1 MNKMDKI
8 FRPADILV
16 PANCDMS
23 KWSVIACDQF
33 SSQPG
38 YWDALDRYV
47 GDAPSTLRLMLPEAY
62 LNQRDPFA
70 EAKTI
75 NATMRRYLDG
85 SVFRTLPH
93 SYVYLER
100 TQSDGKVRRG
110 IMVALDL
117 EAYDYAA
124 GSASP
129 IRATEGT
136 VEERLP
142 PRVRV
147 RRDAPLEMPHIMVL
161 MDDRRNG
168 VLGSLDA
175 GKSALPPV
183 YDFDLN
189 CGGGH
194 LRGWQVTGGDAAAL
208 EREMD
213 AYTQEIRE
221 RYEGTAPAMF
231 AIGDGNHSLAAA
243 KNCWEE
249 IKKAGLPPERLEG
262 HPARFSLVELVNI
275 HDDAIGFEPIHKVLF
290 GTDAGTFIDAA
301 RAFWAERSRSS
312 GAGHTLRLVA
322 GGREERVAVN
332 GLTIG
337 QLIGAAEEFSQ
348 GYIAA
353 HGGQVDYIHN
363 DDTALEMAGRSGG
376 AATLLPRMEKDELF
390 PSIIRSGP
398 FPKKSFSI
406 GHAEDKRYYLECRR
420 IQES

>member
-1 MNKMDKI
+1 MDKI
-8 FRPADILV
+8 IRPADILV
-16 PANCDMS
+16 PANCNMA
-23 KWSVIACDQF
+23 KWSVVACDQF
-33 SSQPG
+33 SSQPE
-38 YWDALDRYV
+38 YWDALDQYV

-62 LNQRDPFA
+62 LDRRDPFA

-75 NATMRRYLDG
+75 NATMRRYLEG
-85 SVFRTLPH
+85 GVFRTLPA

-100 TQSDGKVRRG
+100 TQTDGKVRRG
-110 IMVALDL
+110 LMAALDL
-117 EAYDYAA
+117 EAYDYSAA
-124 GSASP
+124 SASP

-136 VEERLP
+136 VPDRLP

-161 MDDRRNG
+161 MDDPQNA
-168 VLGSLDA
+168 VLGSLEA
-175 GKSALPPV
+175 RKSAFPKL

-194 LRGWQVTGGDAAAL
+194 LRGWQVSGDDAAAL
-208 EREMD
+208 ERALD
-213 AYTQEIRE
+213 AYAQAIRE
-221 RYEGTAPAMF
+221 RYKGTAPAMF

-249 IKKAGLPPERLEG
+249 LKKADLSPERLER

-275 HDDAIGFEPIHKVLF
+275 HDDAIVFEPVHKVLF
-290 GTDAGTFIDAA
+290 DTDAGAFLDKVK
-301 RAFWAERSRSS
+301 AFWAGRGQAT
-312 GAGHTLRLVA
+312 GAGHPLRLLA
-322 GGREERVAVN
+322 EGREEPLTVG

-337 QLIGAAEEFSQ
+337 QLIGAAEEFCQS
-348 GYIAA
+348 YIAA
-353 HGGQVDYIHN
+353 HGGRIDYIHN
-363 DDTALEMAGRSGG
+363 DDTALEMGKRPAG
-376 AATLLPRMEKDELF
+376 AAILLPKMQKNELF

-406 GHAEDKRYYLECRR
+406 GHAEDKRYYLECRK

>member
-1 MNKMDKI
+1 MGNS
-8 FRPADILV
+8 FRIYS
-16 PANCDMS
+16 NHGSSFFS
-23 KWSVIACDQF
+23 KGRGFCL
-33 SSQPG
+33 SSG
-38 YWDALDRYV
+38 
-47 GDAPSTLRLMLPEAY
+47 SKF
-62 LNQRDPFA
+62 FA
-70 EAKTI
+70 V
-75 NATMRRYLDG
+75 DG

-194 LRGWQVTGGDAAAL
+194 LNGWQVTGGDA
-208 EREMD
+208 
-213 AYTQEIRE
+213 
-221 RYEGTAPAMF
+221 
-231 AIGDGNHSLAAA
+231 
-243 KNCWEE
+243 K
-249 IKKAGLPPERLEG
+249 PPR
-262 HPARFSLVELVNI
+262 
-275 HDDAIGFEPIHKVLF
+275 
-290 GTDAGTFIDAA
+290 
-301 RAFWAERSRSS
+301 
-312 GAGHTLRLVA
+312 
-322 GGREERVAVN
+322 
-332 GLTIG
+332 
-337 QLIGAAEEFSQ
+337 
-348 GYIAA
+348 
-353 HGGQVDYIHN
+353 
-363 DDTALEMAGRSGG
+363 
-376 AATLLPRMEKDELF
+376 
-390 PSIIRSGP
+390 
-398 FPKKSFSI
+398 
-406 GHAEDKRYYLECRR
+406 
-420 IQES
+420 

>member
-1 MNKMDKI
+1 
-8 FRPADILV
+8 
-16 PANCDMS
+16 
-23 KWSVIACDQF
+23 
-33 SSQPG
+33 
-38 YWDALDRYV
+38 
-47 GDAPSTLRLMLPEAY
+47 
-62 LNQRDPFA
+62 
-70 EAKTI
+70 
-75 NATMRRYLDG
+75 MRRYLDG
-85 SVFRTLPH
+85 SVFRPLPH

-213 AYTQEIRE
+213 AYTQEIHE

-243 KNCWEE
+243 KNC
-249 IKKAGLPPERLEG
+249 
-262 HPARFSLVELVNI
+262 
-275 HDDAIGFEPIHKVLF
+275 
-290 GTDAGTFIDAA
+290 
-301 RAFWAERSRSS
+301 
-312 GAGHTLRLVA
+312 
-322 GGREERVAVN
+322 
-332 GLTIG
+332 
-337 QLIGAAEEFSQ
+337 
-348 GYIAA
+348 
-353 HGGQVDYIHN
+353 
-363 DDTALEMAGRSGG
+363 
-376 AATLLPRMEKDELF
+376 
-390 PSIIRSGP
+390 
-398 FPKKSFSI
+398 
-406 GHAEDKRYYLECRR
+406 
-420 IQES
+420 

>member
-1 MNKMDKI
+1 MEKMKKI
-8 FRPADILV
+8 FGPADILV

-47 GDAPSTLRLMLPEAY
+47 GDAASTLRLMLPEAY
-62 LNQRDPFA
+62 LNQRDPLA

-85 SVFRTLPH
+85 SVFRTLQH

-175 GKSALPPV
+175 RKSALPPV
-183 YDFDLN
+183 YDFDL
-189 CGGGH
+189 
-194 LRGWQVTGGDAAAL
+194 
-208 EREMD
+208 
-213 AYTQEIRE
+213 
-221 RYEGTAPAMF
+221 
-231 AIGDGNHSLAAA
+231 S
-243 KNCWEE
+243 
-249 IKKAGLPPERLEG
+249 
-262 HPARFSLVELVNI
+262 
-275 HDDAIGFEPIHKVLF
+275 
-290 GTDAGTFIDAA
+290 DAG
-301 RAFWAERSRSS
+301 
-312 GAGHTLRLVA
+312 HA
-322 GGREERVAVN
+322 GGN
-332 GLTIG
+332 G
-337 QLIGAAEEFSQ
+337 E
-348 GYIAA
+348 
-353 HGGQVDYIHN
+353 D
-363 DDTALEMAGRSGG
+363 AGR
-376 AATLLPRMEKDELF
+376 A
-390 PSIIRSGP
+390 
-398 FPKKSFSI
+398 
-406 GHAEDKRYYLECRR
+406 
-420 IQES
+420 

>member
-1 MNKMDKI
+1 
-8 FRPADILV
+8 
-16 PANCDMS
+16 
-23 KWSVIACDQF
+23 
-33 SSQPG
+33 
-38 YWDALDRYV
+38 
-47 GDAPSTLRLMLPEAY
+47 MLPEAY

-85 SVFRTLPH
+85 SVFRPLPH

-322 GGREERVAVN
+322 GRREERVAVN

-363 DDTALEMAGRSGG
+363 DDTALEMAGRSGA
-376 AATLLPRMEKDELF
+376 AATLLPRMEKGELF

-420 IQES
+420 IQEK